1 MSKKA
6 RFLALASPDPLSSL
20 LELNTIPITTSAKA
34 MKPITFACAV
44 GHSPKI
50 KTPIN
55 ELPTIENQLK
65 VE

>member
-55 ELPTIENQLK
+55 ELPTN
-65 VE
+65 